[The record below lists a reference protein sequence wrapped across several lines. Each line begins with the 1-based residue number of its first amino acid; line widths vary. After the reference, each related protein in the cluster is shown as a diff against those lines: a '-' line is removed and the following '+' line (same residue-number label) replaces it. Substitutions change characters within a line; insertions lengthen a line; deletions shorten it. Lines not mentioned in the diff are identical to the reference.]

1 MSEAFVVLLKVH
13 LHLPTARSLK
23 AKRSEVN
30 PVKAWLRQRLGAAV
44 AEVAHHD
51 AWQRSTLA
59 VSVCGA
65 SPARCEEAAD
75 AICRYLDQRFP
86 DGVRVERRMAS
97 WSDLEAIG

>member
-1 MSEAFVVLLKVH
+1 MSEAFFAFLKVD
-13 LHLPTARSLK
+13 LHIVDARSLK

-51 AWQRSTLA
+51 TWQRSTLA
-59 VSVCGA
+59 VSVCGD
-65 SPARCEEAAD
+65 SPARCAQSVEA
-75 AICRYLDQRFP
+75 ITRFLDERFP
-86 DGVRVERRMAS
+86 QGVRIERHVAS